1 MGHSFS
7 RLMLAGG
14 IVAAVVVAGHAV
26 STQPTGALGLVAG
39 STVGGQLGHNAGSL
53 GGGKSTSKSGAQGSH
68 TGGNPNAPI
77 DGSGATVTGV
87 AQSPE
92 VNTGLLMRSPSQP
105 PANLTPYVDGSII
118 EAAWNTMQPT
128 QGALVTSRIDKAV
141 AAVRKW
147 NTANPN
153 NRRGLRLRITAG
165 FNTPSWALNLGGAAV
180 HLCSQSGNCG
190 LVPRWWTAPVQA
202 AYAAYT
208 QKLAAYVN
216 NIPEIRE
223 VTVGLTMVRWGEVMV
238 RFPTAGGNAAAYANA
253 GYTEA
258 LDIVAMKAEVNDGK
272 AFNAVTQIDVADYQ
286 TPSNGQ
292 DISVSKEIMDYAVAT
307 LPHVQFAN
315 ASITQSP
322 GQNAAIFSLMQT
334 YGAKGNMSASITFQT
349 YPTLS
354 SVSDTL
360 ARAVGYG
367 ACSVEMP
374 QSGVTPSI
382 ASTFDSQLRANCEAE
397 GIVAPATPPPP
408 QGGTVLTS
416 SLTAAR
422 LSLPTNAS
430 WNGPGNASWTNDLT
444 LFAHVSHPTNA
455 SWNGPGNAS
464 WTNDL
469 TLMGHVSR
477 PTNASWD
484 GPSNASWSGPSNA
497 SWTTDL

>member
-1 MGHSFS
+1 
-7 RLMLAGG
+7 MLAGG
-14 IVAAVVVAGHAV
+14 VVAAVLVASHNV
-26 STQPTGALGLVAG
+26 STGSTGALGLAAG
-39 STVGGQLGHNAGSL
+39 SSVGGQLGHNAGSL
-53 GGGKSTSKSGAQGSH
+53 GAGKSTSKSGAHGKNTVGSPS
-68 TGGNPNAPI
+68 NPS
-77 DGSGATVTGV
+77 DGAASTVTGV
-87 AQSPE
+87 SDGPN

-105 PANLTPYVDGSII
+105 PANLTPYVDGSIV
-118 EAAWNTMQPT
+118 EAAWNVMQPS
-128 QGALVTSRIDKAV
+128 QNGALATTRIDKAV
-141 AAVRKW
+141 AAARKW
-147 NTANPN
+147 NAANPN
-153 NRRGLRLRITAG
+153 NQRGLRLRITAG

-190 LVPRWWTAPVQA
+190 LVSRWWTAPVQA

-238 RFPTAGGNAAAYANA
+238 RFPTAAGNAAAYAKS

-258 LDIVAMKAEVNDGK
+258 LDIAAMKAEINDGK
-272 AFNAVTQIDVADYQ
+272 AFNATTQVDVADYQ

-315 ASITQSP
+315 ASITQNP

-334 YGAKGNMSASITFQT
+334 YGAKGNLTASITFQT

-354 SVSDTL
+354 SVSATL

-374 QSGVTPSI
+374 QSGVTPSM
-382 ASTFDSQLRANCEAE
+382 ASVYDSQLRANCEAE
-397 GIVAPATPPPP
+397 GIEAPNTPPPP
-408 QGGTVLTS
+408 QGSTSLTFA
-416 SLTAAR
+416 LTAAH
-422 LSLPTNAS
+422 LSNSGNAS
-430 WNGPGNASWTNDLT
+430 WIGPGNASWIGPDNASWTYNLT
-444 LFAHVSHPTNA
+444 LMAHVSHPTNA

-464 WTNDL
+464 WN
-469 TLMGHVSR
+469 
-477 PTNASWD
+477 
-484 GPSNASWSGPSNA
+484 GPSNA